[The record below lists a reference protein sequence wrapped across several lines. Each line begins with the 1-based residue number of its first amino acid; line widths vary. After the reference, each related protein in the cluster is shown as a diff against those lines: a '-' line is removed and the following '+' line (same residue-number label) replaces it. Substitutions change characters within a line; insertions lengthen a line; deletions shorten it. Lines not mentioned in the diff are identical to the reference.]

1 MKQKSPAPRRNGI
14 THPIL
19 NYLGGKW
26 RIAPWVVE
34 HLPAHHCYVELFG
47 GAASVL
53 LSKPPA
59 PVEVVNDISDEIDIL
74 YRVLRNPVRMR
85 RLLRLLQRTPY
96 GVSAYRAAFATSGR
110 DMVETARRFIVR
122 SSMGF
127 HPRAIGRST
136 ATFRTGSTRSPA
148 ATWRNYRRGL
158 PTVTRR
164 LRQVIIE
171 HRPALDLVGL
181 YDSPQTLFYADPPYL
196 PETRTSEARY
206 LHEMTVA
213 DHEALLDR
221 LCNIQGMAVISGYPS
236 ALYDNRLSSWQQV
249 TRDVQVFSAAGDN
262 QRRETLWISPRAAEV
277 LSYLQ
282 LVSI

>member
-1 MKQKSPAPRRNGI
+1 MRQKLSAPRRNGI

-110 DMVETARRFIVR
+110 DMVETARRLIVR

-136 ATFRTGSTRSPA
+136 ATFRTGRTRSPA

-158 PTVTRR
+158 PAVTRR
-164 LRQVIIE
+164 LRHVIIE
-171 HRPALDLVGL
+171 HRPALGLVSL

-206 LHEMTVA
+206 PHEMTVA
-213 DHEALLDR
+213 DHEALLKR
-221 LCNIQGMAVISGYPS
+221 LCAIGGMALVSGYPS
-236 ALYDNRLSSWQQV
+236 ELYNDLLAGWMRV
-249 TRDVQVFSAAGDN
+249 TRRARVFGTAGDLTR
-262 QRRETLWISPRAAEV
+262 QEMLWISPRAADA
-277 LSYLQ
+277 LQ
-282 LVSI
+282 QKN

>member
-1 MKQKSPAPRRNGI
+1 MRQKSPTPRRNGI

-26 RIAPWVVE
+26 RIAPWIIE

-47 GAASVL
+47 GAVSVL

-59 PVEVVNDISDEIDIL
+59 LVEVVNDISDEIDIL

-96 GVSAYRAAFATSGR
+96 GVRAYRAAFASSDR
-110 DMVETARRFIVR
+110 DMVETAHRLVVR

-127 HPRAIGRST
+127 HPRAIGRSA
-136 ATFRTGSTRSPA
+136 ATFRAGYMRSPA
-148 ATWRNYRRGL
+148 ATWRNYQRGL
-158 PTVTRR
+158 PAVTRR
-164 LRQVIIE
+164 LRQVIVE
-171 HRPALDLVGL
+171 HRPALDLVSL
-181 YDSPQTLFYADPPYL
+181 YDSPRTLFYADPPYL

-206 LHEMTVA
+206 SHEMTVA

-236 ALYDNRLSSWQQV
+236 ALYDNRLSGWQQV
-249 TRDVQVFSAAGDN
+249 TKDV
-262 QRRETLWISPRAAEV
+262 
-277 LSYLQ
+277 
-282 LVSI
+282 